1 MARSEVFIPEGRTGW
16 WGGPDT
22 RLRCKADDKV
32 VFMDKEAA
40 ERAAQKACDRGTPMK
55 YYRGRCGHL
64 HVARIKGGK

>member
-1 MARSEVFIPEGRTGW
+1 MARAEVFIPEGRVGW

-40 ERAAQKACDRGTPMK
+40 ERAVAKSEGRMK
-55 YYRGRCGHL
+55 CYLGRCGHWHL
-64 HVARIKGGK
+64 ARRKK